1 MTNKKKVFLI
11 DDEEAIRHS
20 ASFMLRHAGY
30 VVETFS
36 NGPDFL
42 KTINTAT
49 EGCVLLDVR
58 MPEMD
63 GLTVLGHIRE
73 SGAKLPVIILTGHG
87 DVSTAVSAMK
97 IGATD
102 FLEKPFE
109 KVSILN
115 AIEDAL
121 SKVEAGEL
129 ELDTRKVA
137 QAKLE
142 VLTSRERDVL
152 ELLVDGLTNKS
163 IAEKLGISARTVEIH
178 RSNLM
183 TKLEADNLS
192 SVLKIA
198 FSANLGLA
206 SN

>member
-1 MTNKKKVFLI
+1 MTDTKKIYLI

-20 ASFMLRHAGY
+20 ASFMLRHAGFAVDTY
-30 VVETFS
+30 S

-42 KTINTAT
+42 SGLNNDVQ
-49 EGCVLLDVR
+49 GCVLLDVR

-63 GLTVLGHIRE
+63 GLTVLSRIRDV
-73 SGAKLPVIILTGHG
+73 SATLPVIILTGHG
-87 DVSTAVSAMK
+87 DVSTAVAAMK
-97 IGATD
+97 NGATD

-109 KVSILN
+109 KTAILKSIDE
-115 AIEDAL
+115 AFARIEMGA
-121 SKVEAGEL
+121 
-129 ELDTRKVA
+129 A
-137 QAKLE
+137 QQETQKMARAKLD

-152 ELLVDGLTNKS
+152 ELLVDGHTNKS

-183 TKLEADNLS
+183 MKLEADSLS

-198 FSANLGLA
+198 FNANLNPAG
-206 SN
+206 N

>member
-1 MTNKKKVFLI
+1 MSSDNKIYLI

-30 VVETFS
+30 IVETFS

-42 KTINTAT
+42 SGLSSDTN
-49 EGCVLLDVR
+49 GCVLLDVR

-63 GLTVLGHIRE
+63 GLAVLSRIRDV
-73 SGAKLPVIILTGHG
+73 SAKIPVIILTGHG

-97 IGATD
+97 SGAND

-109 KVSILN
+109 KASIIR
-115 AIEDAL
+115 AIEDAFANV
-121 SKVEAGEL
+121 KAGNYQL
-129 ELDTRKVA
+129 ETQKTA

-142 VLTSRERDVL
+142 KLTGRERDVL
-152 ELLVDGLTNKS
+152 EGLVEGLTNKS
-163 IAEKLGISARTVEIH
+163 IAESLGISARTVEIH

-183 TKLEADNLS
+183 IKLEAESLS
-192 SVLKIA
+192 TVLKVA
-198 FSANLGLA
+198 FAANI
-206 SN
+206 SPVTN